1 MENNELDLLCDQI
14 INKEIKPLK
23 LNDRH
28 KIERYLDGYSLENS
42 NLKSPGFS
50 QEVKKM
56 ILKKLDIKKENIS
69 YNYKKKILSE
79 EEKKILQKKI
89 YEIRKF
95 EKLSAKNDFLTKQEH
110 FKKFISDPNLF
121 LSMTFKQFCKK
132 INNENL

>member
-79 EEKKILQKKI
+79 
-89 YEIRKF
+89 
-95 EKLSAKNDFLTKQEH
+95 
-110 FKKFISDPNLF
+110 
-121 LSMTFKQFCKK
+121 
-132 INNENL
+132 